1 MSLAPYSLRAGR
13 WSTVAIALVLL
24 SFAPKTAQT
33 QARQPSLVGTWR
45 FVEITDFDSTG
56 APIQYYGAKPCG
68 FMMYTA
74 SGQVSVHIA
83 KCPTPDLSQPELAAT
98 YNGYFGTYTVNEG
111 RGLVTHQV
119 EGGSAPDYI
128 GTPQQRPFKVT
139 GDTLVLGDGRSWK
152 RVLVRVR

>member
-1 MSLAPYSLRAGR
+1 MPSAPGHPVAGR
-13 WSTVAIALVLL
+13 WTTVAIAFLLL
-24 SFAPKTAQT
+24 SFASKAAQS

-56 APIQYYGAKPCG
+56 APIQYYGEKPCG
-68 FMMYTA
+68 YVIYTA
-74 SGQVSVHIA
+74 TGQVSVHIA
-83 KCPTPDLSQPELAAT
+83 RCQGPDISAPELAAT
-98 YNGYFGTYTVNEG
+98 YNGYFGTYTVNAA

>member
-1 MSLAPYSLRAGR
+1 MSLGR
-13 WSTVAIALVLL
+13 CSQVSALWAFLAL
-24 SFAPKTAQT
+24 ALFPWTPASA

-45 FVEITDFDSTG
+45 FVEITDIDSTG
-56 APIQYYGAKPCG
+56 TTVHYYGDKPCG
-68 FMMYTA
+68 YIIYTA
-74 SGQVSVHIA
+74 TGQVSVHIA
-83 KCPTPDLSQPELAAT
+83 QCQTAETSAPELAAT
-98 YNGYFGTYTVNEG
+98 YNGYFGTYTVNHA

-139 GDTLVLGDGRSWK
+139 GDTLTLGDGRSWK